1 MRRLLQHSGRPRP
14 SGGGQHGA
22 ARGSVPAK
30 PSGIKRIVPHPNRQT
45 ARLGQL
51 REYHPTKVAPGL
63 CEDDDEEVLILGFVL
78 FVGSA
83 LVIPSLYAWARW
95 DENETGRVRYVPPR
109 YLLACAIGAVVGAV
123 LIGLSQ

>member
-1 MRRLLQHSGRPRP
+1 MELREAVCPRNP
-14 SGGGQHGA
+14 A
-22 ARGSVPAK
+22 ASSESCPI
-30 PSGIKRIVPHPNRQT
+30 PIDRQL
-45 ARLGQL
+45 AWGQL